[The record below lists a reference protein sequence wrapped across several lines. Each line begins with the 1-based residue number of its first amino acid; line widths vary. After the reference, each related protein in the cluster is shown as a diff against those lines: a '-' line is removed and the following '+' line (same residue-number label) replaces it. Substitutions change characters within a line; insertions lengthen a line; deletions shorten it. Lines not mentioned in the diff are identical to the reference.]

1 MTLELQK
8 KLKRQAKQTERQM
21 SFYSLGS
28 KGTTRITFARNAHW
42 NHINTTKIY
51 YAHTKLQA

>member
-1 MTLELQK
+1 MKTELQK
-8 KLKRQAKQTERQM
+8 KLDRQKKQTERQM
-21 SFYSLGS
+21 GVYRLGS

-42 NHINTTKIY
+42 NHIDTTNVY

>member
-1 MTLELQK
+1 MNFELQK
-8 KLKRQAKQTERQM
+8 KLARQAKQTERQFT
-21 SFYSLGS
+21 FYGLGS

-42 NHINTTKIY
+42 NHINTTKTY

>member
-1 MTLELQK
+1 MKTKLQQ
-8 KLKRQAKQTERQM
+8 KLDRQNAKTNLQM
-21 SFYSLGS
+21 SFYMLGM

-42 NHINTTKIY
+42 NHISTIRTY

>member
-1 MTLELQK
+1 MTTQLQK
-8 KLKRQAKQTERQM
+8 KLDRQAKQTERQM
-21 SFYSLGS
+21 GFYGIGM

-42 NHINTTKIY
+42 NHINTTKAY

>member
-1 MTLELQK
+1 MKTKLQQ
-8 KLKRQAKQTERQM
+8 KLDRQNAKTNLQM
-21 SFYSLGS
+21 SFYMLGM

-42 NHINTTKIY
+42 NHIDTTNIY

>member
-1 MTLELQK
+1 MTFELQK

-21 SFYSLGS
+21 GMYRLGS

-42 NHINTTKIY
+42 NHINTTNIY

>member
-1 MTLELQK
+1 MKTKLQQ
-8 KLKRQAKQTERQM
+8 KLNKQNAKTNLQM
-21 SFYSLGS
+21 SFYVLGM

-42 NHINTTKIY
+42 NHMDTTRVY

>member
-1 MTLELQK
+1 MKTKLQQ
-8 KLKRQAKQTERQM
+8 KLDRQAKQTERRM
-21 SFYSLGS
+21 SFYNLGS

-42 NHINTTKIY
+42 SYIDTTNVY

>member
-1 MTLELQK
+1 MTFELQK

-21 SFYSLGS
+21 SFYRLGF

-42 NHINTTKIY
+42 NHINTTNIY